1 MNLIATALLKFLSTL
16 KTALLFMNSKSH
28 FDIFRGAY
36 ENQSIF
42 ETVTFEYYLSMNYV
56 RFH

>member
-1 MNLIATALLKFLSTL
+1 MNLIATAPLKFLSTL

-56 RFH
+56 